1 MNGQNLLSPHNDKD
15 RDLSFDDKNLV
26 KISRS
31 KLGYFSAITLPLIL
45 AACGG
50 GGGGGGAVSPTP
62 DDGGSSG
69 GGSGSGSGGGSSTA
83 GTNANAGRYT
93 ATAEAD
99 TFIYDVTFA
108 TSGSVTSASDGNVII
123 TDFDVNN
130 DVLVLRG
137 AGAPSS
143 FTSGGSSNV
152 DVATNID
159 GDTIISLGSDND
171 STGTI
176 TLKGVS
182 GDVTINTSSDAADSG
197 APVVDLSSGTVT
209 AADAGE
215 VFEYSIKFLNGVPV
229 AIDGD
234 VVISG
239 FDAAV
244 DKIVLKSETLP
255 AGYAKDDLLNTTGVD
270 VTTGIDETRI
280 DFGASASGESASI
293 TLGGISDTDLSSI
306 DLVFSISSPAIAGTR
321 VDIDSDTVA
330 ASSDNE
336 TFVYD
341 AVASGSDV
349 VGSDGN
355 VTISGFSLANDK
367 IIILG
372 SGITSGYDLSQFK
385 ASAAQDYVVDE
396 INNQT
401 VIYFAPDADGNSST
415 LTLDGVAD
423 TDGTLNIVF
432 GNAIGDEAAPAPA
445 APAAEETP
453 AEETPAEETPAE
465 ETPAEETPAEET
477 PAEETPAEETPA
489 EETPAEETP
498 AEETPAEETPAE
510 ETPAASYTVVNISAT
525 EDTTVT
531 ATDEAEEFRYE
542 VSEAGV
548 SEEGAYT
555 VTIEGFDA
563 ATDKL
568 TLVIVNGTSNLT
580 TQEFDQL
587 SNVEVTSDGISG
599 TQILFAPDSNA
610 QSGKLVLPSVEES
623 FDSDWTATTYTVEI
637 IADANLV

>member
-1 MNGQNLLSPHNDKD
+1 MNGQNLLSPQNVKDKNF
-15 RDLSFDDKNLV
+15 SFENKNLV

-50 GGGGGGAVSPTP
+50 GGGGYDGGTVSPTP
-62 DDGGSSG
+62 DSSDSG
-69 GGSGSGSGGGSSTA
+69 GGSTSGID
-83 GTNANAGRYT
+83 ANAGRYT
-93 ATAEAD
+93 ATANAD
-99 TFIYDVTFA
+99 TYIYDVNFA
-108 TSGSVTSASDGNVII
+108 TSGSVTSAVDGNVII
-123 TDFDVNN
+123 SDFDTSN

-137 AGAPSS
+137 SGAPSS

-152 DVATNID
+152 DVASTID
-159 GDTIISLGSDND
+159 GDTVISLGSDND

-182 GDVTINTSSDAADSG
+182 GDVTINTSSDAADAG
-197 APVVDLSSGTVT
+197 APVVDLSSGNVT

-215 VFEYSIKFLNGVPV
+215 IFEYSIKFLNGVPV

-234 VVISG
+234 VNISG
-239 FDAAV
+239 FDAEV

-255 AGYAKDDLLNTTGVD
+255 AGYAKDNLLNTTGVD

-280 DFGASASGESASI
+280 DFGAGASGESGSI
-293 TLGGISDTDLSSI
+293 VLAGISDTDLSSI
-306 DLVFSISSPAIAGTR
+306 DLIFSISSPAISGTR
-321 VDIDSDTVA
+321 VDIDTDTIA

-367 IIILG
+367 IIVLG

-401 VIYFAPDADGNSST
+401 IIYFAPDSDGNSSS
-415 LTLDGVAD
+415 LTLDGITD
-423 TDGTLNIVF
+423 TDGKLNIVF

-445 APAAEETP
+445 APAEEAPAEEAP

-489 EETPAEETP
+489 EDTSST
-498 AEETPAEETPAE
+498 T
-510 ETPAASYTVVNISAT
+510 SYTVVNISAT

-531 ATDEAEEFRYE
+531 ATSDAEDFRYE

-555 VTIEGFDA
+555 VTIDGFDVA
-563 ATDKL
+563 SDKL

-587 SNVEVTSDGISG
+587 TNVEVTSDGISG

-610 QSGKLVLPSVEES
+610 QSGKLVLPNVEES

-637 IADANLV
+637 LADSNLV

>member
-1 MNGQNLLSPHNDKD
+1 MNGQDLLSTRNVKDKD
-15 RDLSFDDKNLV
+15 LGLKDTNIV

-31 KLGYFSAITLPLIL
+31 KIGYFSAITLPLIL

-50 GGGGGGAVSPTP
+50 GGGGGYDGGAVSPTP
-62 DDGGSSG
+62 DSG
-69 GGSGSGSGGGSSTA
+69 GGSTDSGSTDSGSTDSGSTTA

-93 ATAEAD
+93 ATSDPD
-99 TFIYDVTFA
+99 TFIYDVSFA
-108 TSGSVTSASDGNVII
+108 ASGSVTSASDGNVII
-123 TDFDVNN
+123 SDFDASN

-137 AGAPSS
+137 TGAPSS

-159 GDTIISLGSDND
+159 GDTVITLGNDND
-171 STGTI
+171 STGSI

-182 GDVTINTSSDAADSG
+182 DSVTINTSTDAADAG
-197 APVVDLSSGTVT
+197 APTVDLSSGTVT

-215 VFEYSIKFLNGVPV
+215 IFEYSVKFLNGVPV
-229 AIDGD
+229 AIDGE
-234 VVISG
+234 VTISG

-244 DKIVLKSETLP
+244 DKIVLKTETLP
-255 AGYAKDDLLNTTGVD
+255 AGYAKDSLLNTTGVD
-270 VTTGIDETRI
+270 VTTGIDDTRI
-280 DFGASASGESASI
+280 DFGASASGESGSI
-293 TLGGISDTDLSSI
+293 VLSGVADADLSSI
-306 DLVFSISSPAIAGTR
+306 DLTFSISSPAISGTR
-321 VDIDSDTVA
+321 VDIDGA
-330 ASSDNE
+330 AITAAADSE

-341 AVASGSDV
+341 AVASESNV
-349 VGSDGN
+349 VGSDGD
-355 VTISGFSLANDK
+355 VTISGFSLADDK
-367 IIILG
+367 IIVLG
-372 SGITSGYDLSQFK
+372 SGITNGYDLSQFK
-385 ASAAQDYVVDE
+385 ANASQDYVVDE

-401 VIYFAPDADGNSST
+401 VIYFAPDADGNSTT
-415 LTLDGVAD
+415 LTLDGVTD
-423 TDGTLNIVF
+423 TDGILNIVF

-445 APAAEETP
+445 PAAEETP
-453 AEETPAEETPAE
+453 VEETPVEETPV
-465 ETPAEETPAEET
+465 
-477 PAEETPAEETPA
+477 
-489 EETPAEETP
+489 
-498 AEETPAEETPAE
+498 EETPAEETPAE
-510 ETPAASYTVVNISAT
+510 ETPAASYTVVDISAT

-531 ATDEAEEFRYE
+531 ATDAAEEFRYE

-555 VTIEGFDA
+555 VTIDGFDA

-568 TLVIVNGTSNLT
+568 TLVVVNGTSNLT

-637 IADANLV
+637 VADSNLV

>member
-1 MNGQNLLSPHNDKD
+1 MMNGQDLLSTQNVKDKD
-15 RDLSFDDKNLV
+15 FSFEDTKLV

-62 DDGGSSG
+62 TPPTDGGGTDGGGTDGGGTDGGST
-69 GGSGSGSGGGSSTA
+69 TA

-93 ATAEAD
+93 ATSDAD
-99 TFIYDVTFA
+99 TFIYDVSFSA
-108 TSGSVTSASDGNVII
+108 SGSVSSASDGNVII
-123 TDFDVNN
+123 SDFDANN

-137 AGAPSS
+137 TGAPSS

-159 GDTIISLGSDND
+159 GDTVITLGSDND

-182 GDVTINTSSDAADSG
+182 DGVTINTSSDAADAG
-197 APVVDLSSGTVT
+197 APKVDLSSGTVT

-215 VFEYSIKFLNGVPV
+215 IFEYSVKFLNGVPV
-229 AIDGD
+229 AIDGE
-234 VVISG
+234 VTISG

-244 DKIVLKSETLP
+244 DKIVLKTETLP
-255 AGYAKDDLLNTTGVD
+255 AGYAKDSLLSTSGVD
-270 VTTGIDETRI
+270 VTTGIDDTRI
-280 DFGASASGESASI
+280 DFGASASGESGSI
-293 TLGGISDTDLSSI
+293 VLSGVADSDLSSI
-306 DLVFSISSPAIAGTR
+306 DLTFSISSPAISGTR
-321 VDIDSDTVA
+321 VDIDSA
-330 ASSDNE
+330 AVTAAADSE

-341 AVASGSDV
+341 AVASGGNV
-349 VGSDGN
+349 VGSDGD
-355 VTISGFSLANDK
+355 VTISGFSLSDDK
-367 IIILG
+367 IIVLG
-372 SGITSGYDLSQFK
+372 SGITNGYDLSQFK
-385 ASAAQDYVVDE
+385 ANASQDYVVDE

-401 VIYFAPDADGNSST
+401 IIYFAPDADGNSTT
-415 LTLDGVAD
+415 LTLDGVTD

-432 GNAIGDEAAPAPA
+432 GNAIGDEAAPAP

-465 ETPAEETPAEET
+465 ETPAEETPAEEP
-477 PAEETPAEETPA
+477 PAEETPAEETP
-489 EETPAEETP
+489 
-498 AEETPAEETPAE
+498 
-510 ETPAASYTVVNISAT
+510 ASYTVVNISAT

-531 ATDEAEEFRYE
+531 ATDAAEEFRYE

-555 VTIEGFDA
+555 VTIDGFDA

-568 TLVIVNGTSNLT
+568 TLVVVNGTSNLT

-637 IADANLV
+637 VADSNLV

>member
-1 MNGQNLLSPHNDKD
+1 MNGQDLLSTRNVKDKD
-15 RDLSFDDKNLV
+15 LGLKDTNIV

-31 KLGYFSAITLPLIL
+31 KIGYFSAITLPLIL

-50 GGGGGGAVSPTP
+50 GGGGGYDGGAVSPTP
-62 DDGGSSG
+62 DSG
-69 GGSGSGSGGGSSTA
+69 GGSTDSGSTDSGSTDGGSTTA

-93 ATAEAD
+93 ATSDAD
-99 TFIYDVTFA
+99 TFIYDVSFA
-108 TSGSVTSASDGNVII
+108 ASGSVTSASDGNVII
-123 TDFDVNN
+123 SDFDASN

-137 AGAPSS
+137 TGAPSS

-159 GDTIISLGSDND
+159 GDTVITLGSDND
-171 STGTI
+171 STGSI

-182 GDVTINTSSDAADSG
+182 DSITINTSTDAADAG
-197 APVVDLSSGTVT
+197 APTVDLSSGTLT

-215 VFEYSIKFLNGVPV
+215 IFEYSVKFLNGVPV
-229 AIDGD
+229 AIDGE
-234 VVISG
+234 VTISG

-244 DKIVLKSETLP
+244 DKIVLKTETLP
-255 AGYAKDDLLNTTGVD
+255 AGYAKDSLLNTTGVD
-270 VTTGIDETRI
+270 VTTGIDDTRI
-280 DFGASASGESASI
+280 DFGASAAGESGSI
-293 TLGGISDTDLSSI
+293 VLSGVADSDLSSI
-306 DLVFSISSPAIAGTR
+306 DLTFSISSPAISGTR
-321 VDIDSDTVA
+321 VDIDA
-330 ASSDNE
+330 AAVTAAADSE

-341 AVASGSDV
+341 AVASGSNV
-349 VGSDGN
+349 VGSDGD
-355 VTISGFSLANDK
+355 VTISGFSLADDK
-367 IIILG
+367 IIVLG
-372 SGITSGYDLSQFK
+372 SGITNGYDLSQFK
-385 ASAAQDYVVDE
+385 ANASQDYVVDE

-401 VIYFAPDADGNSST
+401 VIYFAPDADGNSTT
-415 LTLDGVAD
+415 LTLDGVTD
-423 TDGTLNIVF
+423 TDGVLNIVF

-445 APAAEETP
+445 PA
-453 AEETPAEETPAE
+453 
-465 ETPAEETPAEET
+465 
-477 PAEETPAEETPA
+477 
-489 EETPAEETP
+489 

-531 ATDEAEEFRYE
+531 ATDAAEEFRYE

-555 VTIEGFDA
+555 VTIDGFDA

-568 TLVIVNGTSNLT
+568 TLVVVNGTSNLT

-623 FDSDWTATTYTVEI
+623 FDSDWTCLLYTSPSPR
-637 IADANLV
+637 D

>member
-1 MNGQNLLSPHNDKD
+1 MNGQDLLSTQNVKDK
-15 RDLSFDDKNLV
+15 DLSFKDINIV
-26 KISRS
+26 KINRSR
-31 KLGYFSAITLPLIL
+31 LGFFSAITLPLIL

-50 GGGGGGAVSPTP
+50 GGGGGGGAVSPTP
-62 DDGGSSG
+62 TTPTDGGGSTDGGSTD
-69 GGSGSGSGGGSSTA
+69 GGSTTA

-99 TFIYDVTFA
+99 TFIYDVSFA

-123 TDFDVNN
+123 SGFDASN

-137 AGAPSS
+137 TGAPAS

-152 DVATNID
+152 DVVTNID
-159 GDTIISLGSDND
+159 GDTVISLGNNND

-182 GDVTINTSSDAADSG
+182 DDVTINTSSASADAG
-197 APVVDLSSGTVT
+197 APKVDLSSGTV
-209 AADAGE
+209 AASDAGE
-215 VFEYSIKFLNGVPV
+215 IFEYSVKFLNGVPV
-229 AIDGD
+229 AIDGE
-234 VVISG
+234 VTITG

-244 DKIVLKSETLP
+244 DKLVIKTETLP
-255 AGYAKDDLLNTTGVD
+255 AGYGKGNLLNTTGVD
-270 VTTGIDETRI
+270 VTTGIDDTRI
-280 DFGASASGESASI
+280 DFGASASGESGSI
-293 TLGGISDTDLSSI
+293 VLSGVSDADLSSV
-306 DLVFSISSPAIAGTR
+306 DVTFSISSPAISGAR
-321 VDIDSDTVA
+321 VDIDSGATLTA
-330 ASSDNE
+330 AADSE

-341 AVASGSDV
+341 AVASGSNV
-349 VGSDGN
+349 VGSDGD
-355 VTISGFSLANDK
+355 VIISGFNLSDDK
-367 IIILG
+367 IIVLG
-372 SGITSGYDLSQFK
+372 SGITNGYDLSQFK
-385 ASAAQDYVVDE
+385 ASASQDYVVDE
-396 INNQT
+396 INNNT

-415 LTLDGVAD
+415 LTLDGVTD

-445 APAAEETP
+445 AAVEETPVEETP
-453 AEETPAEETPAE
+453 AEETPAEETPVEETPVEETPVE

-477 PAEETPAEETPA
+477 PVEETPV
-489 EETPAEETP
+489 
-498 AEETPAEETPAE
+498 EETPAE
-510 ETPAASYTVVNISAT
+510 ETPAAPYTLVNITAS

-531 ATDEAEEFRYE
+531 ATDAAEEFRYE
-542 VSEAGV
+542 VSDAGV

-555 VTIEGFDA
+555 VTIDGFDA

-568 TLVIVNGTSNLT
+568 TLVVVNGSSNLT

-637 IADANLV
+637 LADTNLV

>member
-1 MNGQNLLSPHNDKD
+1 MNGQDLLSTRNVKDKD
-15 RDLSFDDKNLV
+15 LGLKDTNIV

-31 KLGYFSAITLPLIL
+31 KIGYFSAITLPLIL

-50 GGGGGGAVSPTP
+50 GGGGGYDGGAVSPTP
-62 DDGGSSG
+62 DSG
-69 GGSGSGSGGGSSTA
+69 GGSTDGGSTDGGSTDGGSTTA

-93 ATAEAD
+93 ATSDAD
-99 TFIYDVTFA
+99 TFIYDVSFA
-108 TSGSVTSASDGNVII
+108 ASGSVTSASDGNVII
-123 TDFDVNN
+123 SDFDASN

-137 AGAPSS
+137 TGAPSS

-159 GDTIISLGSDND
+159 GDTVITLGSDND
-171 STGTI
+171 STGSI

-182 GDVTINTSSDAADSG
+182 DSVTINTSTDAADAG
-197 APVVDLSSGTVT
+197 APTVDLSSGTVT

-215 VFEYSIKFLNGVPV
+215 IFEYSVKFLNGVPV
-229 AIDGD
+229 AIDGE
-234 VVISG
+234 VTISG

-244 DKIVLKSETLP
+244 DKIVLKTETLP
-255 AGYAKDDLLNTTGVD
+255 AGYAKDSLLNTTGVD
-270 VTTGIDETRI
+270 VTTGIDDTRI
-280 DFGASASGESASI
+280 DFGASASGESGSI
-293 TLGGISDTDLSSI
+293 VLSGVADADLSSI
-306 DLVFSISSPAIAGTR
+306 DLTFSISSPAISGTR
-321 VDIDSDTVA
+321 VDIDGA
-330 ASSDNE
+330 AITAAADSE

-341 AVASGSDV
+341 AVASGSNV
-349 VGSDGN
+349 VGSDGD
-355 VTISGFSLANDK
+355 VTISGFSLADDK
-367 IIILG
+367 IIVLG
-372 SGITSGYDLSQFK
+372 SGITNGYDLSQFK
-385 ASAAQDYVVDE
+385 ANASQDYVVDE

-401 VIYFAPDADGNSST
+401 VIYFAPDADGNSTT
-415 LTLDGVAD
+415 LTLDGVTD

-445 APAAEETP
+445 PA
-453 AEETPAEETPAE
+453 
-465 ETPAEETPAEET
+465 
-477 PAEETPAEETPA
+477 
-489 EETPAEETP
+489 AEETP

-531 ATDEAEEFRYE
+531 ATDTAEEFRYE
-542 VSEAGV
+542 VSEVGV

-555 VTIEGFDA
+555 VTIDGFDA

-568 TLVIVNGTSNLT
+568 TLVVVNGTSNLT

-637 IADANLV
+637 LADSNLA

>member
-1 MNGQNLLSPHNDKD
+1 MMNGQDLLSTQNVKDKD
-15 RDLSFDDKNLV
+15 FSFEDTKLV

-62 DDGGSSG
+62 TPPTDGGGTDGGGTDGGST
-69 GGSGSGSGGGSSTA
+69 TA

-93 ATAEAD
+93 ATSDAD
-99 TFIYDVTFA
+99 TFIYDVSFA
-108 TSGSVTSASDGNVII
+108 ASGSVSSASDGNVII
-123 TDFDVNN
+123 SDFDANN

-137 AGAPSS
+137 TGAPSS

-159 GDTIISLGSDND
+159 GDTVITLGSDND

-182 GDVTINTSSDAADSG
+182 EGVTINTSSDAADAG
-197 APVVDLSSGTVT
+197 APKVDLSSGTVT

-215 VFEYSIKFLNGVPV
+215 IFEYSVKFLNGVPV
-229 AIDGD
+229 AIDGE
-234 VVISG
+234 VTISG

-244 DKIVLKSETLP
+244 DKIVLKTETLP
-255 AGYAKDDLLNTTGVD
+255 AGYAKDSLLNTTGVD
-270 VTTGIDETRI
+270 VTTGIDDTRI
-280 DFGASASGESASI
+280 DFGASASGESGSI
-293 TLGGISDTDLSSI
+293 VLSGVADADLSSI
-306 DLVFSISSPAIAGTR
+306 DLTFSISSPAISGTR
-321 VDIDSDTVA
+321 VDIDGA
-330 ASSDNE
+330 AVTAAADSE

-341 AVASGSDV
+341 AVASGSNV
-349 VGSDGN
+349 VGSDGD
-355 VTISGFSLANDK
+355 VTISGFSLADDK
-367 IIILG
+367 IIVLG
-372 SGITSGYDLSQFK
+372 SGITNGYDLSQFK
-385 ASAAQDYVVDE
+385 ANASQDYVVDE

-401 VIYFAPDADGNSST
+401 IIYFAPDADGNSTT
-415 LTLDGVAD
+415 LTLDGVTD

-432 GNAIGDEAAPAPA
+432 GNAIGDEAAPAP

-477 PAEETPAEETPA
+477 PVEETPVEETPAEETPA

-498 AEETPAEETPAE
+498 A
-510 ETPAASYTVVNISAT
+510 SYTVVNISAT

-531 ATDEAEEFRYE
+531 ATDAAEEFRYE

-555 VTIEGFDA
+555 VTIDGFDA

-568 TLVIVNGTSNLT
+568 TLVVVNGTSNLT

-610 QSGKLVLPSVEES
+610 QSGKLVLPSIEES
-623 FDSDWTATTYTVEI
+623 FESDWTATTYTVEI
-637 IADANLV
+637 LADSNLV

>member
-1 MNGQNLLSPHNDKD
+1 MMNGQDLLSTQNVKDKD
-15 RDLSFDDKNLV
+15 FSFEDTKLV

-50 GGGGGGAVSPTP
+50 GGGGGGGAVSPTP
-62 DDGGSSG
+62 TPPTDGGGTDGGGTDGGGTDGGST
-69 GGSGSGSGGGSSTA
+69 TA

-93 ATAEAD
+93 ATSDAD
-99 TFIYDVTFA
+99 TFIYDVSFA
-108 TSGSVTSASDGNVII
+108 ASGSVSSASDGNVII
-123 TDFDVNN
+123 SDFDANN

-137 AGAPSS
+137 TGAPSS

-159 GDTIISLGSDND
+159 GDTVITLGSDND

-182 GDVTINTSSDAADSG
+182 DGVTINTSSDAADAG
-197 APVVDLSSGTVT
+197 APKVDLSSGTVT

-215 VFEYSIKFLNGVPV
+215 IFEYSVKFLNGVPV
-229 AIDGD
+229 AIDGE
-234 VVISG
+234 VTISG
-239 FDAAV
+239 FDSAV
-244 DKIVLKSETLP
+244 DKIVLKTETLP
-255 AGYAKDDLLNTTGVD
+255 AGYAKDSLLNTTGVD
-270 VTTGIDETRI
+270 VTTGIDDTRI
-280 DFGASASGESASI
+280 DFGASASGESGSI
-293 TLGGISDTDLSSI
+293 VLSGVADADLSSI
-306 DLVFSISSPAIAGTR
+306 DLTFSISSPAISGTR
-321 VDIDSDTVA
+321 VDIDSA
-330 ASSDNE
+330 AVTAAADSE

-341 AVASGSDV
+341 AVASGSNV
-349 VGSDGN
+349 VGSDGD
-355 VTISGFSLANDK
+355 VTISGFSLADDK
-367 IIILG
+367 IIVLG
-372 SGITSGYDLSQFK
+372 SGITNGYDLSQFK
-385 ASAAQDYVVDE
+385 ANASQDYVVDE

-401 VIYFAPDADGNSST
+401 IIYFAPDADGNSTT
-415 LTLDGVAD
+415 LTLDGVTD

-432 GNAIGDEAAPAPA
+432 GNAIGDEAAPAP

-465 ETPAEETPAEET
+465 ETPA
-477 PAEETPAEETPA
+477 
-489 EETPAEETP
+489 
-498 AEETPAEETPAE
+498 
-510 ETPAASYTVVNISAT
+510 SYTVVNISAT

-531 ATDEAEEFRYE
+531 ATDAAEEFRYE

-555 VTIEGFDA
+555 VTIDGFDA

-568 TLVIVNGTSNLT
+568 TLVVVNGTSNLT

-637 IADANLV
+637 LADSNLV

>member
-1 MNGQNLLSPHNDKD
+1 MMNGQDLLSTQNVKDKD
-15 RDLSFDDKNLV
+15 FSFEDTKLV

-50 GGGGGGAVSPTP
+50 GGGGGGGAVSPTP
-62 DDGGSSG
+62 TPPTDGGGTDGGSTD
-69 GGSGSGSGGGSSTA
+69 GGSTTA

-93 ATAEAD
+93 ATSDAD
-99 TFIYDVTFA
+99 TFIYDVSFA
-108 TSGSVTSASDGNVII
+108 ASGSVSSASDGNVII
-123 TDFDVNN
+123 SDFDANN

-137 AGAPSS
+137 TGAPSS

-159 GDTIISLGSDND
+159 GDTVITLGSDND

-182 GDVTINTSSDAADSG
+182 DGVTINTSSDAADAG
-197 APVVDLSSGTVT
+197 APKVDLSSGTVT

-215 VFEYSIKFLNGVPV
+215 IFEYSVKFLNGVPV
-229 AIDGD
+229 AIDGE
-234 VVISG
+234 VTISG

-244 DKIVLKSETLP
+244 DKIVLKTETLP
-255 AGYAKDDLLNTTGVD
+255 AGYAKDSLLNTTGVD
-270 VTTGIDETRI
+270 VTTGIDDTRI
-280 DFGASASGESASI
+280 DFGASASGESGSI
-293 TLGGISDTDLSSI
+293 VLSGVADSDLSSI
-306 DLVFSISSPAIAGTR
+306 DLTFSISSPAISGTR
-321 VDIDSDTVA
+321 VDIDSA
-330 ASSDNE
+330 AVTAAADSE

-341 AVASGSDV
+341 AVASGSNV
-349 VGSDGN
+349 VGSDGD
-355 VTISGFSLANDK
+355 VTISGFSLADDK
-367 IIILG
+367 IIVLG
-372 SGITSGYDLSQFK
+372 SGITNGYDLSQFK
-385 ASAAQDYVVDE
+385 ANASQDYVVDE

-401 VIYFAPDADGNSST
+401 IIYFAPDADGNSTT
-415 LTLDGVAD
+415 LTLDGVTD

-432 GNAIGDEAAPAPA
+432 GNAIGDEAAPAP

-489 EETPAEETP
+489 
-498 AEETPAEETPAE
+498 
-510 ETPAASYTVVNISAT
+510 SYTVVNISAT

-531 ATDEAEEFRYE
+531 ATDAAEEFRYE

-555 VTIEGFDA
+555 VTIDGFDA

-568 TLVIVNGTSNLT
+568 TLVVVNGTSNLT

-637 IADANLV
+637 IADSNLV